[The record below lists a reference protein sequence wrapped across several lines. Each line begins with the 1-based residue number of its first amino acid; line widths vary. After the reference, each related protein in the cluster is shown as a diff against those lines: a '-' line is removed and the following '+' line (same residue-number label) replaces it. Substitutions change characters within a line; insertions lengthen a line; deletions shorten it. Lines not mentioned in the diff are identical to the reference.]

1 MEINIKQKDLK
12 ATNIV
17 YRLTLISGN
26 NIKYYIG
33 RTNQTLQ
40 KRLYQHLNN
49 KKSQVCKYLQNN
61 TIDTIKVDILER
73 NYFTQLLDLKET
85 KILLRHLLKYGK
97 KNSNLLNKDFKGLDK
112 MSVKDM
118 KILDSII

>member
-1 MEINIKQKDLK
+1 M
-12 ATNIV
+12 
-17 YRLTLISGN
+17 
-26 NIKYYIG
+26 
-33 RTNQTLQ
+33 
-40 KRLYQHLNN
+40 
-49 KKSQVCKYLQNN
+49 CKYLQNN